1 MKNKVFNVWIKELT
15 SIVFTQALQALV
27 LAVLMSVVVGLF
39 LASKADGANTTNY
52 AIGVYAIIA
61 MMSLSK
67 IELLVKRIFGIGP
80 ATADVSMKGGGRD
93 LLKTGIALKMGGR
106 LLNNVPKVAAGV
118 GGLLIGQGAARR
130 RVRNAQQEYD
140 EYKKQQKMDKDKEK
154 LNGGKGTT
162 AASNRIASKSSA
174 LTADD
179 LASALKKSNK
189 KNPKNELR
197 DAKDALNKERR
208 ENLSKITGG
217 VLETA
222 GAFGG
227 GIIGAEIGMAMGD
240 DVLQNALIGAGV
252 GDAIGEVANTPM
264 SLYDYAMIAH
274 EKNRNLNQEYK
285 ENKSKVKQINSQY
298 KDHQKMMKENKKEE
312 KEHNK
317 EVKRRAINMKN
328 LRTER
333 EKNERINQ
341 EKQVHAQNIQNEKN
355 TQNIKNQQQSMME
368 KQKAKREA
376 QKQRQKES
384 GKRLGN
390 MMSGN
395 NTNSS
400 NSNDN
405 SGGATRPIQRK

>member
-154 LNGGKGTT
+154 LNGGKGTAT
-162 AASNRIASKSSA
+162 ASNRIASKSSA

-179 LASALKKSNK
+179 LASALKNSNK

-252 GDAIGEVANTPM
+252 GDAIGEAANTPM
-264 SLYDYAMIAH
+264 SLYDYAMTAH

-298 KDHQKMMKENKKEE
+298 KDHQKMMKEE

-317 EVKRRAINMKN
+317 EVKKAINMKN

-341 EKQVHAQNIQNEKN
+341 EKQVQAQNIQNEKN
-355 TQNIKNQQQSMME
+355 TQKIKNQQQSIME

>member
-252 GDAIGEVANTPM
+252 GDAIGEAANAPM
-264 SLYDYAMIAH
+264 SLYDYAMTAH

-298 KDHQKMMKENKKEE
+298 KDHQKMMKEE

-317 EVKRRAINMKN
+317 EVKKAINMKN

-341 EKQVHAQNIQNEKN
+341 EKQVQAQNIQNEKN
-355 TQNIKNQQQSMME
+355 TQKIKNQQQSIME

>member
-154 LNGGKGTT
+154 LNGGKGTAT
-162 AASNRIASKSSA
+162 ASNRIASKSSA

-179 LASALKKSNK
+179 LASALKNSNK

-252 GDAIGEVANTPM
+252 GDAIGEAANAPM
-264 SLYDYAMIAH
+264 SLYDYAMTAH

-298 KDHQKMMKENKKEE
+298 KDHQKMMKEE

-317 EVKRRAINMKN
+317 EVKKAINMKN

-341 EKQVHAQNIQNEKN
+341 EKQVQAQNIQNEKN
-355 TQNIKNQQQSMME
+355 TQKIKNQQQSIME